1 MARFKAV
8 QSRFTEGQVSPR
20 FQGLVDEPTYAAALK
35 TLKNWVVLPQGSV
48 TRRPGTYYAA
58 STKSD
63 GQVRLIPFNFGAG
76 DSYILEFGAT
86 YIRFFKNGAVLYET
100 GSITTAYEISTNVPW
115 SASELDDI
123 IFTQSAD
130 IIFLAHPDYK
140 PRKLTR
146 TADDSTAGRA
156 SDDTLWT
163 VTEIDFE
170 DGPWADINQTT
181 TTMYAS
187 EHGTSISTVSI
198 GEAYVDETESWLQLK
213 NHGLLDGQT
222 ISVTAS
228 EETYHPKSQAYYVIN
243 ATANTFQLSE
253 GLTSR
258 APDPPVTFHA
268 SNTDVT
274 VTVSTKKFDK
284 DDYVKLTVSGA
295 YFDVTGSTTTSTIN
309 SVSTTYYASSTDVGR
324 LIRINPIPSE
334 QIKWGYM
341 KITNVLSTTVV
352 IGTCV
357 KDIVAYGSGT
367 ATTEWRISAWGSAD
381 GWPRT
386 VDIYQQRLVFAG
398 TALYPQTIWFSRSGD
413 FYDYAPTETAG
424 IASNDYS
431 ATGARIVADQ
441 INDDNAVTL
450 TIDSDTVDRINW
462 IIAGKKLSLG
472 TTGGVFNLY
481 GTETSYTLTPFNFTI
496 EKATSYEVANQTNA
510 VQIDQNLLFIQRGKR
525 VVREIPFT
533 QQEEGQKTLDVT
545 VRAEDITLSGIKKL
559 VFQKQPNH
567 LVWGVLDNGKLVA
580 MTYVNQ
586 FNMFAWSTHEMGG
599 TFNGTDRSIAVVE
612 DIASIPT
619 STHDQVWMVVKRTIN
634 DATKRYVEYFER
646 FYDQNDIVP
655 AKAHFVDSG
664 LELNQTI
671 QASSADIT
679 LSSVSSSVMT
689 FGAVHGLS
697 AGDLVGFESTR
708 DLPTGLETDKIY
720 YVLTLSKTTTVIK
733 VATKPEFTDATC
745 DTDHSAGAG
754 STFGSN
760 PKIIRMDNTSAI
772 TAGMRVTGTGIP
784 ASATVSSVDSVTLF
798 TLSADTTATNA
809 NTTLTFWTEDVT
821 VSDTGTGTVTILEYT
836 GTVSNLTHLEGQ
848 SVDILGQSAV
858 QPSKTV
864 ASGAITLG
872 TKVTRAR
879 VGLTYTS
886 DLETL
891 PLAREQNL
899 YMLGAKTRLH
909 QISIKLLE
917 SMGIE
922 IGADSDGLDQMIF
935 RQGSDAAGE
944 AVPLFTGV
952 KVFRVGN
959 QTFDEGSVLVRVTQ
973 PFPATVL
980 FIGIDYSSN
989 DLRES

>member
-35 TLKNWVVLPQGSV
+35 TLKNWVVLPQGAV
-48 TRRPGTYYAA
+48 TRRPGTYYTA

-63 GQVRLIPFNFGAG
+63 GQARLIPFNFGAG
-76 DSYILEFGAT
+76 DSYVLEFGAT

-100 GSITTAYEISTNVPW
+100 GSTTTAYEISTNVPW
-115 SASELDDI
+115 SVSELDDI
-123 IFTQSAD
+123 SYTQSAD
-130 IIFLAHPDYK
+130 VIFLAHPDYK

-146 TADDSTAGRA
+146 TADTSTGGRA

-163 VTEIDFE
+163 VTELDFE
-170 DGPWADINQTT
+170 DGPWADVNQTT

-274 VTVSTKKFDK
+274 VTISTKKFDK
-284 DDYVKLTVSGA
+284 DDYIKLTASGA

-309 SVSTTYYASSTDVGR
+309 SISTTYYASSKDVGR

-341 KITNVLSTTVV
+341 KITHVLSTTVV

-357 KDIVAYGSGT
+357 KDIVAHGSGT
-367 ATTEWRISAWGSAD
+367 ATKEWRISAWGEED

-386 VDIYQQRLVFAG
+386 VEIYQQRLVFAG
-398 TALYPQTIWFSRSGD
+398 SALYPQTIWFSRSGD

-424 IASNDYS
+424 VASNDYS

-462 IIAGKKLSLG
+462 IMAGKKLSLG

-481 GTETSYTLTPFNFTI
+481 GTETIYTLTPFNFTI

-510 VQIDQNLLFIQRGKR
+510 LQIDQNLLFIQRGKR
-525 VVREIPFT
+525 IIREIPFT
-533 QQEEGQKTLDVT
+533 TQEEGQKTLDIT
-545 VRAEDITLSGIKKL
+545 IRSEDITLGGVKRMVSQI
-559 VFQKQPNH
+559 QPSH

-580 MTYVNQ
+580 MTYVSQ
-586 FNMFAWSTHEMGG
+586 FNMFAWSIHEIGG
-599 TFNGTDRSIAVVE
+599 TFNGTDSTTAVVE
-612 DIASIPT
+612 DIVSIPT
-619 STHDQVWMVVKRTIN
+619 STHDQIWMIVKRTIN
-634 DATKRYVEYFER
+634 GGTKRYVEYFER
-646 FYDQNDIVP
+646 FYDQNDIDP

-679 LSSVSSSVMT
+679 LSSVSSSLMT
-689 FGAVHGLS
+689 FSGVHGLS
-697 AGDLVGFESTR
+697 ADDLVGFESTR
-708 DLPTGLETDKIY
+708 DLPAGLTENKIY
-720 YVLTLSKTTTVIK
+720 YVLSSGLTTTALK
-733 VATKPEFTDATC
+733 VTP
-745 DTDHSAGAG
+745 
-754 STFGSN
+754 TFGST
-760 PKIIRMDNTSAI
+760 DA
-772 TAGMRVTGTGIP
+772 
-784 ASATVSSVDSVTLF
+784 VSLTDS
-798 TLSADTTATNA
+798 
-809 NTTLTFWTEDVT
+809 DVG
-821 VSDTGTGTVTILEYT
+821 SGTVTILEYT
-836 GTVSNLTHLEGQ
+836 TSVTNLGHLEGQ
-848 SVDILGQSAV
+848 SVDILGQGAV

-864 ASGAITLG
+864 ASSSITLA
-872 TKVTRAR
+872 TNVTRAR
-879 VGLTYTS
+879 IGLTYTS

-917 SMGIE
+917 SMGLE
-922 IGADSDGLDQMIF
+922 IGADSDGLDQIIF
-935 RQGSDAAGE
+935 RQGSDVAGE

-952 KVFRVGN
+952 KVFRIGN
-959 QTFDEGSVLVRVTQ
+959 QTFDDGSVLVRVAQ

-989 DLRES
+989 DLRE

>member
-35 TLKNWVVLPQGSV
+35 TLKNWVVLPQGAV
-48 TRRPGTYYAA
+48 TRRPGTYYTA

-63 GQVRLIPFNFGAG
+63 GQARLIPFNFGAG
-76 DSYILEFGAT
+76 DSYVLEFGAT

-100 GSITTAYEISTNVPW
+100 GSTTTAYEISTNVPW
-115 SASELDDI
+115 SVSELDDI
-123 IFTQSAD
+123 SYTQSAD
-130 IIFLAHPDYK
+130 VIFLTHPDYK

-146 TADDSTAGRA
+146 TADTSTAGRA

-163 VTEIDFE
+163 VTELDFE
-170 DGPWADINQTT
+170 DGPWADVNQTT

-222 ISVTAS
+222 ISVTAA

-274 VTVSTKKFDK
+274 VTISTKKFDK
-284 DDYVKLTVSGA
+284 DDYIKLTASGA

-309 SVSTTYYASSTDVGR
+309 SVSTTYYASSKDVGR

-341 KITNVLSTTVV
+341 KITHVLSTTVV

-357 KDIVAYGSGT
+357 KDIVAHGSGT
-367 ATTEWRISAWGSAD
+367 ATKEWRISAWGEED

-386 VDIYQQRLVFAG
+386 VEIYQQRLVFAG
-398 TALYPQTIWFSRSGD
+398 SALYPQTIWFSRSGD

-462 IIAGKKLSLG
+462 IMAGKKLSLG

-481 GTETSYTLTPFNFTI
+481 GTETIYTLTPFNFTI

-510 VQIDQNLLFIQRGKR
+510 LQIDQNLLFIQRGKR
-525 VVREIPFT
+525 IIREIPFT
-533 QQEEGQKTLDVT
+533 TQEEGQKTLDIT
-545 VRAEDITLSGIKKL
+545 IRSEDITLGGVKRMVSQI
-559 VFQKQPNH
+559 QPSH
-567 LVWGVLDNGKLVA
+567 LVWGVLDNGKLIA
-580 MTYVNQ
+580 MTYVSQ
-586 FNMFAWSTHEMGG
+586 FNMFAWSIHEIGG
-599 TFNGTDRSIAVVE
+599 TFNGTDSTTAVVE
-612 DIASIPT
+612 DIVSIPT
-619 STHDQVWMVVKRTIN
+619 STHDQIWMIVKRTIN
-634 DATKRYVEYFER
+634 GGTKRYVEYFER
-646 FYDQNDIVP
+646 FYDQNDIDP

-679 LSSVSSSVMT
+679 LSSVSSSLMT
-689 FGAVHGLS
+689 FSGVHGLS

-708 DLPTGLETDKIY
+708 DLPAGLAENKIY
-720 YVLTLSKTTTVIK
+720 YVLSSGLTTTALK
-733 VATKPEFTDATC
+733 VTP
-745 DTDHSAGAG
+745 
-754 STFGSN
+754 TFGST
-760 PKIIRMDNTSAI
+760 DA
-772 TAGMRVTGTGIP
+772 
-784 ASATVSSVDSVTLF
+784 VSLTDS
-798 TLSADTTATNA
+798 
-809 NTTLTFWTEDVT
+809 DVG
-821 VSDTGTGTVTILEYT
+821 SGTVTILEYT
-836 GTVSNLTHLEGQ
+836 TSVTNLGHLEGQ
-848 SVDILGQSAV
+848 SVDILGQGAV

-864 ASGAITLG
+864 ASSSITLA
-872 TKVTRAR
+872 TNVTRAR
-879 VGLTYTS
+879 IGLTYTS

-891 PLAREQNL
+891 PLAREENL

-917 SMGIE
+917 SMGLE
-922 IGADSDGLDQMIF
+922 IGADSDGLDQIIF
-935 RQGSDAAGE
+935 RQGSDVAGE

-952 KVFRVGN
+952 KVFRIGN
-959 QTFDEGSVLVRVTQ
+959 QTFDDGSVLVRVAQ

-989 DLRES
+989 DLRE

>member
-35 TLKNWVVLPQGSV
+35 TLKNWVVLPQGAV

-63 GQVRLIPFNFGAG
+63 GQARLIPFNFGAG
-76 DSYILEFGAT
+76 DSYVLEFGAT
-86 YIRFFKNGAVLYET
+86 YIRFFKNGAVLYVT
-100 GSITTAYEISTNVPW
+100 GSTTTAYEISTNVPW
-115 SASELDDI
+115 SVSELDDI
-123 IFTQSAD
+123 SYTQSAD
-130 IIFLAHPDYK
+130 VIFLAHPDYK

-146 TADDSTAGRA
+146 AADASTGGRA

-170 DGPWADINQTT
+170 DGPWADVNQTT
-181 TTMYAS
+181 TTMYADQ
-187 EHGTSISTVSI
+187 HGTSVSSVSI
-198 GEAYVDETESWLQLK
+198 GKGYVDLTDNWIQIK
-213 NHGLLDGQT
+213 NHGLLDGQIIT
-222 ISVTAS
+222 ISDGNAS
-228 EETYHPKSQAYYVIN
+228 TTHPINQDYYVVN
-243 ATANTFQLSE
+243 ATANTFQLTE
-253 GLTSR
+253 GITSR
-258 APDPPVTFHA
+258 APDPPVDFTG
-268 SNTDVT
+268 SDTEVT
-274 VTVSTKKFDK
+274 VTTKKFDK
-284 DDYVKLTVSGA
+284 DDYIKITASGA

-309 SVSTTYYASSTDVGR
+309 SVSTTYYASSKDVGR

-341 KITNVLSTTVV
+341 KITHVLSTTVV

-357 KDIVAYGSGT
+357 KDIVAHGSGT
-367 ATTEWRISAWGSAD
+367 ATKEWRISAWGEED

-386 VDIYQQRLVFAG
+386 VEIYQQRLVFAG
-398 TALYPQTIWFSRSGD
+398 SALYPQTIWFSRSGD

-462 IIAGKKLSLG
+462 IMAGKKLSLG

-481 GTETSYTLTPFNFTI
+481 GTETIYTLTPFNFTI

-510 VQIDQNLLFIQRGKR
+510 LQIDQNLLFIQRGKR
-525 VVREIPFT
+525 IIREIPFT
-533 QQEEGQKTLDVT
+533 TQEEGQKTLDIT
-545 VRAEDITLSGIKKL
+545 IRSEDITLSGVKRL
-559 VFQKQPNH
+559 VSQIQPSH
-567 LVWGVLDNGKLVA
+567 LIWGVLDNGKLVA
-580 MTYVNQ
+580 MTYVSQ
-586 FNMFAWSTHEMGG
+586 FNMFAWSIHEIGG
-599 TFNGTDRSIAVVE
+599 TFNGTDSTTAVVE
-612 DIASIPT
+612 DIVSIPT
-619 STHDQVWMVVKRTIN
+619 STHDQIWMIVKRTIN
-634 DATKRYVEYFER
+634 GGTKRYVEYFER

-679 LSSVSSSVMT
+679 LSSVSSSLMT
-689 FGAVHGLS
+689 FSGVHGLS
-697 AGDLVGFESTR
+697 ADDLVGFESTR
-708 DLPTGLETDKIY
+708 DLPAGLTENKIY
-720 YVLTLSKTTTVIK
+720 YVLSSGLTTTALK
-733 VATKPEFTDATC
+733 VTP
-745 DTDHSAGAG
+745 
-754 STFGSN
+754 TFGST
-760 PKIIRMDNTSAI
+760 DA
-772 TAGMRVTGTGIP
+772 
-784 ASATVSSVDSVTLF
+784 VSLTDS
-798 TLSADTTATNA
+798 
-809 NTTLTFWTEDVT
+809 DVG
-821 VSDTGTGTVTILEYT
+821 SGTVTILEYT
-836 GTVSNLTHLEGQ
+836 TSVTNLGHLEGQ
-848 SVDILGQSAV
+848 SVDILGQGAV

-864 ASGAITLG
+864 ASSSITLA
-872 TKVTRAR
+872 TNVTRAR
-879 VGLTYTS
+879 IGLTYTS

-917 SMGIE
+917 SMGLE
-922 IGADSDGLDQMIF
+922 IGADSDGLDQIIF
-935 RQGSDAAGE
+935 RQGSDVAGE

-952 KVFRVGN
+952 KVFRIGN
-959 QTFDEGSVLVRVTQ
+959 QTFDDGSVLVRVAQ

-989 DLRES
+989 DLRE